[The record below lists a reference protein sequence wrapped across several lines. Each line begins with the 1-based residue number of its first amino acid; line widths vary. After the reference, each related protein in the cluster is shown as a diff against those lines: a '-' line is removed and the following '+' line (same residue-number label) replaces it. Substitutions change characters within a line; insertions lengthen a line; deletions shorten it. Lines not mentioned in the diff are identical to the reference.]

1 MKLLMFHCSKIQPK
15 TRWAERN
22 FGRGLFVLV
31 GEETEDTGRTPYNA
45 LKEIVKTLKY
55 SSEKRVVL
63 APFRNLGSKEGD
75 AIGMMMEELQKSGYS
90 ADSFDFKDTTNLAI
104 DVFGHRVSVAYRE
117 VN

>member
-15 TRWAERN
+15 TRWAEKN
-22 FGRGLFVLV
+22 LGRGLFVLV
-31 GEETEDTGRTPYNA
+31 GEEIKDTERTPYNA

-55 SSEKRVVL
+55 SSEKRIVL

-75 AIGMMMEELQKSGYS
+75 ATNIMEAELLKTGYS
-90 ADSFDFKDTTNLAI
+90 VSSFDFKDTTNLAI

-117 VN
+117 VS